1 MVRSMKKLT
10 EYVKEEKSEADKHMD
25 LYRPVAELSK

>member
-10 EYVKEEKSEADKHMD
+10 EYVKEQKSEADERVG